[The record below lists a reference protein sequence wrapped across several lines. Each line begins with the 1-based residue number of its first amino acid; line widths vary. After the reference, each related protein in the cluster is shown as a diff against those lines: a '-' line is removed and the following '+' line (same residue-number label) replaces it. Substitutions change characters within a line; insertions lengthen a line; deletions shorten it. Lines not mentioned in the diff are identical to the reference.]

1 IKALIFPLTLKH
13 ALRLTNTRREIEP
26 IIGFSTSCIFG
37 VLILVF
43 SYWLSNKISYH
54 FGDVLKLKLTF
65 SIFTIFTGLFIIIS
79 RTKAIT
85 QVIGYIIFE
94 NGIYLLG
101 NTFLIKENI
110 IVELGIVLDLLV
122 FVLISGIVIF
132 RINKTFD
139 HINASL
145 LMKDDQKGVS

>member
-1 IKALIFPLTLKH
+1 
-13 ALRLTNTRREIEP
+13 
-26 IIGFSTSCIFG
+26 
-37 VLILVF
+37 
-43 SYWLSNKISYH
+43 ISYH